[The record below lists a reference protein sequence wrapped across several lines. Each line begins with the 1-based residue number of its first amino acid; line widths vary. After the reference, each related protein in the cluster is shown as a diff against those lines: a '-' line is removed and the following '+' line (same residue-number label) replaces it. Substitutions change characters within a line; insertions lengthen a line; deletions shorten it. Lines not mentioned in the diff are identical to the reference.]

1 MSLKIIVC
9 VKPVPDPSHWSE
21 LSLDPVLKT
30 LKREGIPS
38 VVNHLDKHA
47 LEEALRIKES
57 LGAEITAISMAP
69 PWAKTNIKETL
80 AMGADRGV
88 LLSDQLFAGSDT
100 LATARVLAEGIKKL
114 GHFDLILMG
123 NLSLDGSTGQ
133 VGPQLAELLGLH
145 EVTLVKELQVLPN
158 GKLRLTRKLEAED
171 QAAESN
177 MPLLI
182 TVVKEINTPRYTSLL
197 GILEAE
203 QKEIIVWN
211 IQDLGIDPMQV
222 GLCGSPTQ
230 MADIFMPELKR
241 RREVLQGE
249 PAHLV
254 TELIGRLKDSGN
266 LNFL

>member
-1 MSLKIIVC
+1 MNLKIIVC
-9 VKPVPDPSHWSE
+9 IKPVPDPGRWGE

-30 LKREGIPS
+30 LRREGIPS
-38 VVNHLDKHA
+38 VINPLDKHA
-47 LEEALRIKES
+47 LEEALRIKDS
-57 LGAEITAISMAP
+57 LGAEITVLTMAP
-69 PWAKTNIKETL
+69 PWAKANLQEAL

-100 LATARVLAEGIKKL
+100 LATARVLAEGIKKS

-133 VGPQLAELLGLH
+133 VGPQLAELLDLH
-145 EVTLVKELQVLPN
+145 EVTLVKELHLLN
-158 GKLRLTRKLEAED
+158 DGKLRLTRKLDTED
-171 QAAESN
+171 QVAEAN

-203 QKEIIVWN
+203 QKEIITWN
-211 IQDLGIDPMQV
+211 IKDLGIDPMQV

-230 MADIFMPELKR
+230 MADIFMPEVKR
-241 RREVLQGE
+241 RREILQGE
-249 PAHLV
+249 PAQLV
-254 TELIGRLKDSGN
+254 FELINRMKDSGD
-266 LNFL
+266 LNS